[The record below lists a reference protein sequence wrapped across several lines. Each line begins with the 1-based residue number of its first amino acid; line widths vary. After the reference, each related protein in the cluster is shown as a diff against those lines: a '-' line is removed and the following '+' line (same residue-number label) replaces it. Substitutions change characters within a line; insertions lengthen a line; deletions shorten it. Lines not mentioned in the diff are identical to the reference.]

1 LALITLMR
9 TGWGKDNPVFRQ
21 LFTSLFMPDAPPENH
36 EWFNELQRLTTT
48 PENAARLLRALGD
61 VDVSERLHL
70 VRTPTLVAHAIGDLR
85 VPFDAGR
92 ELAAGIQGA
101 RFVQLE
107 TRNHLLPEAD
117 PEWPRLL
124 DEIRAFLTE

>member
-1 LALITLMR
+1 
-9 TGWGKDNPVFRQ
+9 
-21 LFTSLFMPDAPPENH
+21 MPDAPSENH

-48 PENAARLLRALGD
+48 PENAARLSRALGD
-61 VDVSERLHL
+61 VDVSERLSL
-70 VRTPTLVAHAIGDLR
+70 VQTPTLVAHATGDLR
-85 VPFDAGR
+85 VPFASGR
-92 ELAAGIQGA
+92 ELAAGIPGA
-101 RFVQLE
+101 RSLQLE

>member
-1 LALITLMR
+1 
-9 TGWGKDNPVFRQ
+9 
-21 LFTSLFMPDAPPENH
+21 
-36 EWFNELQRLTTT
+36 
-48 PENAARLLRALGD
+48 
-61 VDVSERLHL
+61 
-70 VRTPTLVAHAIGDLR
+70 
-85 VPFDAGR
+85 AGR

-101 RFVQLE
+101 RFLQLE